1 MNPPVFAEIDWDR
14 PWLVPLR
21 DFGLSMLEPGAYWRD
36 VANEMAVKQGLC
48 NHRGLPIRFVP
59 QADLP
64 AEMPYEGF
72 ISETGG
78 VPTRE
83 NLHDFFNALMWLG
96 FPSIKR
102 QLNSLQASE
111 LAKNQGVPPQRGMAR
126 DVATI
131 FDENAVIFVTSEPAL
146 IDALR
151 EHRWRE
157 LFIERRQQFIH
168 ACEVRLFGHALIEKL
183 VTPFKAITA
192 HAWPLLVDN
201 EYFSWTEDRR
211 RQWLDQ
217 TIAPSLQSGISMRV
231 YNPLPVLGV
240 PGWHARQDEEFYADV
255 KVFRPKRRQDP
266 PSGSQAAEEEK

>member
-1 MNPPVFAEIDWDR
+1 MNPAVFDEIDWAR

-21 DFGLSMLEPGAYWRD
+21 DLGLSVLQPGAYWRD
-36 VANEMAVKQGLC
+36 IANEIATKQGLC

-64 AEMPYEGF
+64 ADMPYEGF
-72 ISETGG
+72 ISRTGG

-83 NLHDFFNALMWLG
+83 NLHDFFNALMWLS
-96 FPSIKR
+96 FPCIKR

-111 LAKNQGVPPQRGMAR
+111 LAKNPGVPPQRGMAR

-131 FDENAVIFVTSEPAL
+131 FDENAAVFVTSDPGL

-151 EHRWRE
+151 EHRWEE
-157 LFIERRQQFIH
+157 LFIERRQQFIR
-168 ACEVRLFGHALIEKL
+168 AWEVRLFGHALIEKL

-192 HAWPLLVDN
+192 HAWPLVVDH
-201 EYFSWTEDRR
+201 EYFSWSEDRR

-231 YNPLPVLGV
+231 YNPLPVLGI
-240 PGWHARQDEEFYADV
+240 PGWHARQDEEFYGDV
-255 KVFRPKRRQDP
+255 KVFRPKRRHDL
-266 PSGSQAAEEEK
+266 PSRPQAAE